1 MTGMIWFTIGVGTVL
16 GCGAAVYIWAV
27 NHFRH

>member
-16 GCGAAVYIWAV
+16 GTGAAFYIWAV
-27 NHFRH
+27 NRFRH